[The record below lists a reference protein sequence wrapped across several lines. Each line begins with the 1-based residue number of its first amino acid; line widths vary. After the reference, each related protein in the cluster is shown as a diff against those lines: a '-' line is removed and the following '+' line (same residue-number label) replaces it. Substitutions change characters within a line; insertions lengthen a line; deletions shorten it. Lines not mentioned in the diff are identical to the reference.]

1 MAKVDSMPAAVLR
14 WVTVPLSYSYME
26 MKDFKTNQLWQLIGV
41 TRKGQVSWLN
51 KDVQLSQWELCP
63 RTLTSKHFGVEGNQC
78 GKKWKS
84 IENALATALR
94 GIPAAAAG
102 KELGWSWLLKPEI

>member
-1 MAKVDSMPAAVLR
+1 M
-14 WVTVPLSYSYME
+14 W
-26 MKDFKTNQLWQLIGV
+26 
-41 TRKGQVSWLN
+41 
-51 KDVQLSQWELCP
+51 
-63 RTLTSKHFGVEGNQC
+63 
-78 GKKWKS
+78 KKRKS

>member
-1 MAKVDSMPAAVLR
+1 MDTDIKTFWSGRKSM
-14 WVTVPLSYSYME
+14 W
-26 MKDFKTNQLWQLIGV
+26 
-41 TRKGQVSWLN
+41 
-51 KDVQLSQWELCP
+51 
-63 RTLTSKHFGVEGNQC
+63 
-78 GKKWKS
+78 KKWKS